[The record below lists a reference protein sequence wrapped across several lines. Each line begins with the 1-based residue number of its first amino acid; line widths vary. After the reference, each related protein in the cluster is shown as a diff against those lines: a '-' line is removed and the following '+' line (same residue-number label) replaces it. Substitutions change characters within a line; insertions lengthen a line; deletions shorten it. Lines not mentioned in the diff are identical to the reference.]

1 MVLIFHDSKYHLTSR
16 MHDRFDRET
25 RLSFCIRLSYYV
37 VYICTSINITTF
49 VEYEVKFV
57 HKSYNALKIYLTR
70 IK

>member
-1 MVLIFHDSKYHLTSR
+1 

-37 VYICTSINITTF
+37 VYICASINITTF
-49 VEYEVKFV
+49 VEYEVDFV